1 MRTSNYGNNLNNSR
15 YFEFKGVS
23 VSYTNDLTN
32 ALTLVS
38 TVRRNSERAMFD
50 YDFRDRGASFTN
62 FNTLITLKYSPN
74 STNIMTPQG
83 KSLLDQKYPEFYLN
97 YEQSYKLFG
106 GDLNYS
112 RFDLLFL
119 YNLKPYWEQRA

>member
-1 MRTSNYGNNLNNSR
+1 MVSKMISGNMELGLTLKQLRKNSFFRIEHYNDVTASGEFYRKLWSFKMRTSNYGNNLNNSR

-50 YDFRDRGASFTN
+50 YDFRDRGR
-62 FNTLITLKYSPN
+62 
-74 STNIMTPQG
+74 
-83 KSLLDQKYPEFYLN
+83 FY
-97 YEQSYKLFG
+97 
-106 GDLNYS
+106 
-112 RFDLLFL
+112 
-119 YNLKPYWEQRA
+119 

>member
-1 MRTSNYGNNLNNSR
+1 
-15 YFEFKGVS
+15 
-23 VSYTNDLTN
+23 
-32 ALTLVS
+32 
-38 TVRRNSERAMFD
+38 
-50 YDFRDRGASFTN
+50 
-62 FNTLITLKYSPN
+62 
-74 STNIMTPQG
+74 MTPQG

-119 YNLKPYWEQRA
+119 YNFKTMLGTTGFRLYGGMVLEELRSGKILQ